1 MITIAI
7 TVEFGMIINF
17 FFGYAFF
24 MTNGILIIQKR
35 AKFERMKLQK
45 RMMKYTNNK
54 YIRIFKELRKISH
67 VTTDNWRT
75 VNNGK
80 SASRLKNMV
89 EKEEF
94 EPAFSILLS
103 TSFVVEEESQIL
115 LIKSRYFRWLREP
128 KGFRDEKTLMQIQQE
143 LFEVINKRYENI

>member
-1 MITIAI
+1 MITI
-7 TVEFGMIINF
+7 TLSGIINL

-24 MTNGILIIQKR
+24 MFIGIIFMQKK
-35 AKFERMKLQK
+35 AKEERLKLRNQVV
-45 RMMKYTNNK
+45 KYTDRK
-54 YIRIFKELRKISH
+54 YLKIFIELRKISH

-128 KGFRDEKTLMQIQQE
+128 KGFRDEKVLMQIQQE

>member
-1 MITIAI
+1 MITI
-7 TVEFGMIINF
+7 TLSGIINL

-24 MTNGILIIQKR
+24 MFIGIIFMQKK
-35 AKFERMKLQK
+35 AKEERLKLRNQVV
-45 RMMKYTNNK
+45 KYTDRK
-54 YIRIFKELRKISH
+54 YLKIFIELRKISH